1 MVQIDEL
8 HLRLPHVTEEQGQR
22 SAHNIAGR
30 LADLL
35 PPESSDQYI
44 SEIRIKMNQPEAMD
58 QSVME
63 ERVVAEIMKRINI
76 I

>member
-8 HLRLPHVTEEQGQR
+8 HLRLPNVTEEQGQHT
-22 SAHNIAGR
+22 AHNIAGR

-35 PPESSDQYI
+35 PPDSSDQYI
-44 SEIRIKMNQPEAMD
+44 SELRIKMNQTEAMD

-63 ERVVAEIMKRINI
+63 EKVVAEIMKRINTI
-76 I
+76 